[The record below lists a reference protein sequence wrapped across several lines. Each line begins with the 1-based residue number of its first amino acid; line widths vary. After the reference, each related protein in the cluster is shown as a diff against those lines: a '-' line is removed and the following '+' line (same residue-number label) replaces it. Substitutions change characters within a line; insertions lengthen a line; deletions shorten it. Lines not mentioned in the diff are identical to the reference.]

1 MKRLGGLWPE
11 IATFETLWHAYRRAR
26 RGKRDRPGV
35 AEFGLDLERNL
46 FQLRDE
52 LVQGT
57 YRPGPYRLFTIY
69 ERKPRLIA
77 AAPFRDRVVQHAV
90 MAIMEPPLDR
100 RFIFDSYA
108 CRTGKGVHQAVARY
122 QWWADRYTYALKLD
136 IARYFPSIDQAI
148 LKAKLERRIKDARLL
163 ELLGWVIDSSPP
175 TAGVAPGKGMPIGNL
190 LSQFFANLYLDDLD
204 HWIKERLLAPTYL
217 RYVDD
222 MVLLANDKE
231 RLWNLA
237 YEIGEHLA
245 ADGLRLHPTKVQVTR
260 VADGL
265 DVLGYRVYPG
275 RCLLRNANGHRF
287 TRHLRALARG
297 YAAGRLDWP
306 AIDPSVRAWIGH
318 AGHADTWRLRGR
330 IFSAI
335 VFRRGSGQEAEP
347 GDPRRRV
354 EQPAC
359 EAAVREP

>member
-1 MKRLGGLWPE
+1 VKRLGGLWPE
-11 IATFETLWHAYRRAR
+11 IATFKTLLHAYRRAR

-52 LVQGT
+52 LVQGS
-57 YRPGPYRLFTIY
+57 YRPGPYRLFT
-69 ERKPRLIA
+69 
-77 AAPFRDRVVQHAV
+77 
-90 MAIMEPPLDR
+90 
-100 RFIFDSYA
+100 
-108 CRTGKGVHQAVARY
+108 
-122 QWWADRYTYALKLD
+122 
-136 IARYFPSIDQAI
+136 
-148 LKAKLERRIKDARLL
+148 IKDARLL
-163 ELLGWVIDSSPP
+163 ELLGWVIDSAPP

-237 YEIGEHLA
+237 HEIGEHLA

>member
-11 IATFETLWHAYRRAR
+11 IATFETLLHAYRRAR

-90 MAIMEPPLDR
+90 MAVMEPPLDR

-108 CRTGKGVHQAVARY
+108 CRMGKGVHQAVARY

-163 ELLGWVIDSSPP
+163 ELLGWVIDSAPP
-175 TAGVAPGKGMPIGNL
+175 TAGVAPGKGM
-190 LSQFFANLYLDDLD
+190 
-204 HWIKERLLAPTYL
+204 
-217 RYVDD
+217 
-222 MVLLANDKE
+222 
-231 RLWNLA
+231 
-237 YEIGEHLA
+237 
-245 ADGLRLHPTKVQVTR
+245 
-260 VADGL
+260 
-265 DVLGYRVYPG
+265 
-275 RCLLRNANGHRF
+275 RF